1 MNKVRR
7 ILPGVVL
14 AVLMAGLS
22 QAIINLG
29 LNQWIGAS
37 VLALF
42 LGMFLNTLPFDKQP
56 FMEGTALTRK
66 YLLRM
71 AIILMGATFQIKQ
84 VVEVG
89 KISIVVMFFTL
100 LTAFLG
106 GYILGK
112 ILKIDWKLTALIS
125 SGTGVCG
132 GSAIAALAP
141 TIEAKSDQI
150 SYAMSVTFLFDVAM
164 VILFP
169 LIGHILNMSDI
180 GFGLWTGTAV
190 NDTSSVVAAG
200 YAYSNIAG
208 DYALIVKLTR
218 TLTIIPIVIIYGYI
232 YQKNNQNTLGVKQ
245 IFPWFIVYF
254 VGLVLLRSLGFIDNS
269 LGISLST
276 ISKFL
281 MIMALFSVGFN
292 TDLKALKKLGYRPMI
307 HGLILSILVVIVS
320 LLVQMMLG
328 QM

>member
-1 MNKVRR
+1 MHKVRG

-14 AVLMAGLS
+14 AVLMAGFS
-22 QAIINLG
+22 QIIINLG

-42 LGMFLNTLPFDKQP
+42 LGLFLNTLSFEKQR
-56 FMEGTALTRK
+56 FIEGTELTRK
-66 YLLRM
+66 YLLRL

-89 KISIVVMFFTL
+89 KISILVMFFTL

-106 GYILGK
+106 GHILGK
-112 ILKIDWKLTALIS
+112 VLKIDWKLTALIS

-180 GFGLWTGTAV
+180 GFGLWTGTAI

-218 TLTIIPIVIIYGYI
+218 TLSIIPIVIIYGYI
-232 YQKNNQNTLGVKQ
+232 YQKNHQNKLGIKQ
-245 IFPWFIVYF
+245 IFPWFIVCF
-254 VGLVLLRSLGFIDNS
+254 LGMVLLRSVGIIPNS
-269 LGISLST
+269 LGILLSK

-281 MIMALFSVGFN
+281 MTMALFSVGFN
-292 TDLKALKKLGYRPMI
+292 TDLKSLRKLGYRPMM
-307 HGLILSILVVIVS
+307 HGVILSILVVIVS